1 MELSWWNLIPSHFDG
16 IAIELGSFPVH
27 WYGLMYLFAFATCYV
42 VITKTNKKENIGLSK
57 EQIDNFFTRYNNKQR
72 KVSAGIILIPKGR
85 PPKDYVVR
93 EEDKVAEPVNP
104 SSVH

>member
-57 EQIDNFFTRYNNKQR
+57 EQIDNFFTWII
-72 KVSAGIILIPKGR
+72 AGIIIGARLG
-85 PPKDYVVR
+85 YVFLKFFFHLKWMPQGFILQEFQECLTMV
-93 EEDKVAEPVNP
+93 V
-104 SSVH
+104 